1 VQAGAQADLALVDL
15 GRASVIDDA
24 LLQSR
29 SKATPW
35 HGRPV
40 RGLPVHTLVRGRFVM
55 RERVLVPETRGW
67 GRSVHTLQHLPPA
80 VPRNVEQTM
89 EAIVRGGDRAQS
101 ERAA

>member
-1 VQAGAQADLALVDL
+1 
-15 GRASVIDDA
+15 
-24 LLQSR
+24 
-29 SKATPW
+29 
-35 HGRPV
+35 V

-67 GRSVHTLQHLPPA
+67 GRSVHTLQQLPA
-80 VPRNVEQTM
+80 AAPRNVEQTM